1 MKDLKGQL
9 TFRGILIGCLGCAV
23 ITAASIYMALRMGAL
38 PWPIVFAAIISLFFL
53 KAVSRNT
60 STLNEANVTHTVMSA
75 GAMVAGGLAFTIPGA
90 WMLGLADEISL
101 IHLTVIAL
109 AGVALGLVCTALL
122 RKHFVEEAQLEFPI
136 GEAAAQTLIAGE
148 SGGKTGRKLFGAMGI
163 AGVFAFLRDG
173 LTAIPAMVAA
183 LPIPGITFGVYAS
196 PMLLSV
202 GFLVGTGAVAVWF
215 LGAVL
220 GNFGIIVGGTTA
232 GFFDMTTAQGIVSS
246 LGMGVMMGSGFA
258 VIAKDIIPKGAA
270 LLRKHAEKSPQGAF
284 GLTAASTTVGL
295 NVENAAGE
303 TSNRPRLAAGLVAL
317 GVAAVALAVSMALS
331 LSPVVSVV
339 VVLLAFVTC
348 AMSAQ
353 SVGQTG
359 IDPMEIFGL
368 IVLLLVA
375 AFADVAE
382 VQLFF
387 IAALIAVACGLAGDV
402 MNDFKA
408 GHIIGTNPKAQIIGQ
423 AIGGVV
429 GALVSVAVMHV
440 LLSAY
445 GPEAFG
451 PGAEFVAAQASVV
464 ATMVSGI
471 PHVGAFVAGL
481 VLGFVL
487 YLVKFPSMMLGL
499 GIYLP
504 FYMSLTAFLGAMT
517 KVAYDFACKRRA
529 DKAGLADE
537 ERERK
542 LAASNETGLVVASG
556 LLGGESIVGII
567 LALAVAAGGLFV

>member
-1 MKDLKGQL
+1 MKELKGQL
-9 TFRGILIGCLGCAV
+9 TFRGILIGCLGCVV

-53 KAVSRNT
+53 KAVSKNT

-75 GAMVAGGLAFTIPGA
+75 GAMVAGSLAFTIPGA

-101 IHLTVIAL
+101 VHLTVIAL
-109 AGVALGLVCTALL
+109 AGVALGLICTALL

-148 SGGKTGRKLFGAMGI
+148 SGGKTGRKLFGAMGV

-173 LTAIPAMVAA
+173 LAVIPAMVAA
-183 LPIPGITFGVYAS
+183 LPIPGVTFGIYAS

-220 GNFGIIVGGTTA
+220 GNFGIIVGGTAAGLFDTA
-232 GFFDMTTAQGIVSS
+232 TAQGIVSS

-270 LLRKHAEKSPQGAF
+270 LLRKRAEKSPQGAF
-284 GLTAASTTVGL
+284 GLTAAST
-295 NVENAAGE
+295 AAGFNASAE
-303 TSNRPRLAAGLVAL
+303 ANESSSRPRLAAGLVAL
-317 GVAAVALAVSMALS
+317 GVAAVALAVSMALG

-375 AFADVAE
+375 AFANVAQ

-481 VLGFVL
+481 LLGFIL
-487 YLVKFPSMMLGL
+487 YLAKFPSMMLGL

-504 FYMSLTAFLGAMT
+504 FYMSLTAFLGAMA
-517 KVAYDFACKRRA
+517 KVAYDFICKRRA
-529 DKAGLADE
+529 DKAGLTEE
-537 ERERK
+537 ERARK
-542 LAASNETGLVVASG
+542 LAASSETGLVVASG
-556 LLGGESIVGII
+556 LLGGESIVGIV